1 MNAPRKLAA
10 ILAADVAG
18 YSRLTGLDE
27 EGTLKRLR
35 KLRRELINPAVTLH
49 RGRIVKTTGDGLLI
63 EFPSVVDA
71 VRCALDVQ
79 RGMDGRN
86 EDIPANQRIEFR
98 IGINLG
104 DVVVEGDDLLGDG
117 VNVAARLE
125 GIAEPGSICIS
136 EAAYQ
141 QVRDKLPADFT
152 DLGEQMLKNIA
163 RPVRV
168 YRTAHIDRTAPG
180 SPAQLASVPVPRLSI
195 VVLPLVNIGGDQEQ
209 EFFADGVTESLTT
222 DLSRIPESFVIA
234 RNTAFTYKGKP
245 VDVKQ
250 IGRELG
256 VNYVVEGSVQR
267 AGNRLRWNVQ
277 LIDAKTGAHL
287 WADRFDR
294 EQSDLFEM
302 QDEVIARLA
311 RTLDVELTA
320 VLARGAAPS
329 GAENPDALDFVFR
342 GRAALNRGL
351 TLEAQTEAQR
361 QFEHAIAI
369 DPDNV
374 EALAGLAMARTNLVA
389 NFMTDDRAQHL
400 AAAEAAAIKALDLAP
415 QNPRAHLALGNLY
428 RVTNRAAQAISELE
442 HAFALDRNSV
452 GAHSL
457 MGIVKIAVGRAEE
470 VEGHIAQA
478 IRLSPKDPMLHAWCM
493 VAGAA
498 KLFVA
503 HDEEAI
509 FWLRRS
515 IGINRAHPLSH
526 FYLAIALAHQG
537 KLGEAKNELAA
548 GLALD
553 RGFSMR
559 RYRDSVYSDNPTYL
573 AQRERLYDGLRK
585 AGLPEQ

>member
-1 MNAPRKLAA
+1 MDTPRKLAA
-10 ILAADVAG
+10 ILAADIAG
-18 YSRLTGLDE
+18 YSRLMGLDE
-27 EGTLKRLR
+27 AGTAKALR
-35 KLRRELINPAVTLH
+35 EH
-49 RGRIVKTTGDGLLI
+49 RAAIDPILAGHGGRVFKTTGDGMLV
-63 EFPSVVDA
+63 EFPSVVGA
-71 VRCALDVQ
+71 VESALAVQKLMAERNADVP
-79 RGMDGRN
+79 
-86 EDIPANQRIEFR
+86 EDRRMLFR

-104 DVVVEGDDLLGDG
+104 DVLIEGDDILGDG

-125 GIAEPGSICIS
+125 GIADPGGICIS
-136 EAAYQ
+136 DAACQ
-141 QVRDKLPADFT
+141 HVRDKVPADFI
-152 DLGEQMLKNIA
+152 DIGEQALKNIA
-163 RPVRV
+163 RPVRT
-168 YRTAHIDRTAPG
+168 YRVARTVPR
-180 SPAQLASVPVPRLSI
+180 SLPQVPSVAIPRLSMI
-195 VVLPLVNIGGDQEQ
+195 VLPFVNIGGNEEQ
-209 EFFADGVTESLTT
+209 EFFTDGVTESLTT
-222 DLSRIPESFVIA
+222 DLSRIPDSFVIA

-320 VLARGAAPS
+320 NLARSAARSVP
-329 GAENPDALDFVFR
+329 ENDDALDFLFC

-351 TLEAQTEAQR
+351 TPEAQTDAQR
-361 QFEHAIAI
+361 QFERALAI

-374 EALAGLAMARTNLVA
+374 EALAGLAIARTNLVA
-389 NFMTDDRAQHL
+389 NFMTDDRAQQL

-428 RVTNRAAQAISELE
+428 RATNRAAQAISELE
-442 HAFALDRNSV
+442 QALALDRNSV

-457 MGIVKIAVGRAEE
+457 MGIAKIAVGRAEE
-470 VEGHIAQA
+470 VEDHIAQA
-478 IRLSPKDPMLHAWCM
+478 IRLSPKDQMMHAWCL

-498 KLFVA
+498 KLFVG
-503 HDEEAI
+503 HDEGAI
-509 FWLRRS
+509 SWLRRS
-515 IGINRAHPLSH
+515 IGFNRTYPLPH

-537 KLGEAKNELAA
+537 KLDEAKSELAA

-553 RGFSMR
+553 PGFTMR

-585 AGLPEQ
+585 AGLPE